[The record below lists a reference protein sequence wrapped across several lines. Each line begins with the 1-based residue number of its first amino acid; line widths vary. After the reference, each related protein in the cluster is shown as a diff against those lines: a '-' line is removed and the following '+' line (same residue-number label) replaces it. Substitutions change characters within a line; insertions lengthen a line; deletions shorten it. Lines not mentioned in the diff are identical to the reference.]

1 MISTTSC
8 VIPIFLD
15 RIASGSFLSQ
25 LVQTGPELDAPPS
38 KSATGHDRPPDLT
51 DLLRADSR
59 EWCFSIKSAR
69 LAF

>member
-1 MISTTSC
+1 VASAAGLCQKQKKC
-8 VIPIFLD
+8 V
-15 RIASGSFLSQ
+15 ASGNDATAPEYLA
-25 LVQTGPELDAPPS
+25 ELDAPPS

-51 DLLRADSR
+51 DLFRADSR